1 MGYKF
6 RLESIL
12 KLNIMDVNKSANELK
27 EREHFYKIEQTELD
41 KLTKELD
48 NIGNRTCSSVF
59 TLRNEMLY
67 KESLRER
74 IEVQNENVNLASQKV
89 NLAHS
94 DLMKAQVKKKSL
106 EKLKEREIEDYQAHL
121 EYKERQELDRVATIR
136 HNYTS
141 ILGAIN

>member
-6 RLESIL
+6 RLEPIL

-27 EREHFYKIEQTELD
+27 ERENFYKIEQTELD

-48 NIGNRTCSSVF
+48 NIGNRTGSDAF

-67 KESLRER
+67 KDSLRER

-94 DLMKAQVKKKSL
+94 ALMKAQVKKKSV
-106 EKLKEREIEDYQAHL
+106 EKLKEREIEDYRANLAHN
-121 EYKERQELDRVATIR
+121 ERLELDELATIR

-141 ILGAIN
+141 ILGGY